1 MTRRGSLVYY
11 LAGWVCGSFFL
22 ALAVWLHAY
31 ALHTQQKFSSNGAAG
46 LLTVYFF
53 TLAFGWFQSI
63 FAAFFL
69 RRIAI
74 FAKFNAPWQ
83 WALTGAA
90 LWPLLI
96 LLLDKIGNSAHWSPD
111 NSQSGWTMFVSGA
124 MIVSRE
130 AIWIAAPAGA
140 LAALVLFTVNR
151 SFAAAP
157 ETEEENPDPSGD
169 KKNKKFQNNK
179 KKKRR

>member
-22 ALAVWLHAY
+22 AIAVWLHAY

-46 LLTVYFF
+46 LLTIYFF

-74 FAKFNAPWQ
+74 YGKFNAAWQ

-90 LWPLLI
+90 LWPTLIFLLN
-96 LLLDKIGNSAHWSPD
+96 KIGSSANWSPD

-130 AIWIAAPAGA
+130 GIWIAAPAGA

-151 SFAAAP
+151 SFLTIP
-157 ETEEENPDPSGD
+157 ETDSATTEPPTGD
-169 KKNKKFQNNK
+169 KKDQKFQNK
-179 KKKRR
+179 QRKRT

>member
-22 ALAVWLHAY
+22 AVAVWLHAF
-31 ALHTQQKFSSNGAAG
+31 AHHTERNFSSNAAAG
-46 LLTVYFF
+46 LLTIYFF

-74 FAKFNAPWQ
+74 FAKFNEAWQ
-83 WALTGAA
+83 WAFTGAA

-96 LLLDKIGNSAHWSPD
+96 FILNKIGNSANWNPD
-111 NSQSGWTMFVSGA
+111 NAEGGWTMFVSGA

-130 AIWIAAPAGA
+130 ALWVAAPAGA

-151 SFAAAP
+151 SFLPSVDTSEAASEAP
-157 ETEEENPDPSGD
+157 AAD
-169 KKNKKFQNNK
+169 KKLQK